1 MADLA
6 EDKTLTNFVV
16 SAMVNKLAKAQ
27 MDEDTPTTS
36 KGKKTSSGACSD
48 IPSESVQMPKIE
60 ATITKARGS
69 KRKEDSSIA
78 SDVPGT
84 YWLKGSI
91 LPHN

>member
-1 MADLA
+1 MFVTVQII
-6 EDKTLTNFVV
+6 KFLT
-16 SAMVNKLAKAQ
+16 
-27 MDEDTPTTS
+27 
-36 KGKKTSSGACSD
+36 
-48 IPSESVQMPKIE
+48 VQMPKIE